1 MSDEEIIALMKRITN
16 GLDKAAAAIHDA
28 TECYRTF
35 NETLAK
41 YQG

>member
-1 MSDEEIIALMKRITN
+1 MSDDEILALIKRISD
-16 GLDKAAAAIHDA
+16 GFDKAAAAIHDA